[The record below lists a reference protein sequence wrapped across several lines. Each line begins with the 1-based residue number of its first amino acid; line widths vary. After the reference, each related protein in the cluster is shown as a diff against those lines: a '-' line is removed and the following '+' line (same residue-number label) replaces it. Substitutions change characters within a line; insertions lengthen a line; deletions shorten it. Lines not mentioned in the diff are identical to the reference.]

1 MTRCPLCST
10 PEPRVIAYRKR
21 TTRLECGNCRLRFS
35 VNPLDVANT
44 LRMRPLEVLVA
55 LPGGAQASL
64 AVQIVASGAYDASDM
79 EAAGKRLLQDLG
91 TAIAAGV
98 LAKPNDTPEER
109 KQRLRQLTEPK

>member
-10 PEPRVIAYRKR
+10 PEPKVIAYRTR
-21 TTRLECGNCRLRFS
+21 TTRLECTNCQLRFS

-44 LRMRPLEVLVA
+44 LRTRPRQVLAA
-55 LPGGAQASL
+55 LPEASKP
-64 AVQIVASGAYDASDM
+64 ASQPRSSPPAPTTTTDM
-79 EAAGKRLLQDLG
+79 EAAGKRLLQELG

-109 KQRLRQLTEPK
+109 KQRLQPLIR